1 MPLTMK
7 GKKVLASMTKQYGP
21 EKGKRV
27 FYASINSGKIKGAEN
42 YGRGNKRKRLKK
54 ILKK

>member
-27 FYASINSGKIKGAEN
+27 FYASINAGKIKGAEN